1 MRFMLNIIRAERLKW
16 RRTFIPKL
24 VWIAPVITLLLCAV
38 LMGGSFF
45 QSGSYN
51 WWYTMLLPGALSL
64 ACSLALLKDAKLKYR
79 SLLALPFTPGTLW
92 TSKIVACTVW
102 LLITLAVFLIGLT
115 AGGLLFGQSIP
126 LLNSL
131 AGSALIFL
139 TSLWQIPLCLFLAA
153 RLGLFAAILLNL
165 SGTIL
170 GVVQFDKGGLWDY
183 NPYAITPKL
192 MCPVLSILPN
202 GLPVP
207 ADSPLHSTDIILP
220 GTLVSLG
227 WFALL
232 FLLTTLWFRRQE
244 AK

>member
-1 MRFMLNIIRAERLKW
+1 MRFMLNVIQAERLKW

-24 VWIAPVITLLLCAV
+24 TWLAPAVALLLCAV
-38 LMGGSFF
+38 LMGGSLF

-51 WWYTMLLPGALSL
+51 WWYTLFLPGALSL
-64 ACSLALLKDAKLKYR
+64 ICSLALQKDAKLKYR

-92 TSKIVACTVW
+92 TSKILACTGW
-102 LLITLAVFLIGLT
+102 LLTTLAVFLTGVT

-126 LLNSL
+126 LLSSL

-139 TSLWQIPLCLFLAA
+139 TFLWQIPLCLFLAA

-165 SGTIL
+165 FGTIL

-183 NPYAITPKL
+183 IPYTITARL

-207 ADSPLHSTDIILP
+207 ADSPLRSTDMILP

>member
-1 MRFMLNIIRAERLKW
+1 MLNIVSAERLKW

-24 VWIAPVITLLLCAV
+24 AWLAPVFTLLLCAV

-64 ACSLALLKDAKLKYR
+64 TCSLALQKDAKLKYR
-79 SLLALPFTPGTLW
+79 GLLALPVAPGTLW
-92 TSKIVACTVW
+92 AGKIIACAYW
-102 LLITLAVFLIGLT
+102 LMAALLLFLIGVT
-115 AGGLLFGQSIP
+115 AGSLLFGQTIP
-126 LLNSL
+126 LSSSL
-131 AGSALIFL
+131 AGTALIFL
-139 TSLWQIPLCLFLAA
+139 TFLWQIPLCLFLAV
-153 RLGLFAAILLNL
+153 RLGLFAAVLLNL
-165 SGTIL
+165 FGNVMGIL
-170 GVVQFDKGGLWDY
+170 VFNSGGLWDY
-183 NPYAITPKL
+183 MPYTITFRL

-207 ADSPLHSTDIILP
+207 ADSPLRNTDMILP

-227 WFALL
+227 WFAVLWLL
-232 FLLTTLWFRRQE
+232 STLWFRRQE

>member
-1 MRFMLNIIRAERLKW
+1 MLNIVRAEHLKW

-24 VWIAPVITLLLCAV
+24 AWIAPVFTLFLCAV

-51 WWYTMLLPGALSL
+51 WWYTILLPGALSL
-64 ACSLALLKDAKLKYR
+64 VCSLALQKDAKLKYR
-79 SLLALPFTPGTLW
+79 GLLALPFTPGTLW
-92 TSKIVACTVW
+92 AGKIIACAYW
-102 LLITLAVFLIGLT
+102 LMAALLVFLTGVT
-115 AGGLLFGQSIP
+115 AGGLLFGQTIT
-126 LLNSL
+126 LLSSL
-131 AGSALIFL
+131 AGSILIFL
-139 TSLWQIPLCLFLAA
+139 TFLWQIPLCLFLAA
-153 RLGLFAAILLNL
+153 RLGLFAAVLLNL
-165 SGTIL
+165 AGTIL
-170 GVVQFDKGGLWDY
+170 GVVEFDRGGLWDY
-183 NPYAITPKL
+183 IPYTITFRL

-207 ADSPLHSTDIILP
+207 ADSPLRSTDMILP

-227 WFALL
+227 WFAIL

>member
-1 MRFMLNIIRAERLKW
+1 MPSMLNILQAERLKW

-24 VWIAPVITLLLCAV
+24 AWIAPVFTLFLCAV

-79 SLLALPFTPGTLW
+79 GLLALPFTPGTLW
-92 TSKIVACTVW
+92 TSKILACTGW
-102 LLITLAVFLIGLT
+102 LLTTLAVFLTGIT
-115 AGGLLFGQSIP
+115 AGGLLFGQTIP

-139 TSLWQIPLCLFLAA
+139 TFLWQIPLCLFLAA

-165 SGTIL
+165 FGTVL
-170 GVVQFDKGGLWDY
+170 GVVEFDGGGLWDY
-183 NPYAITPKL
+183 IPYTITFRL

-207 ADSPLHSTDIILP
+207 ADSPLRSTDMILP

-232 FLLTTLWFRRQE
+232 FLLTTVWFRKQE